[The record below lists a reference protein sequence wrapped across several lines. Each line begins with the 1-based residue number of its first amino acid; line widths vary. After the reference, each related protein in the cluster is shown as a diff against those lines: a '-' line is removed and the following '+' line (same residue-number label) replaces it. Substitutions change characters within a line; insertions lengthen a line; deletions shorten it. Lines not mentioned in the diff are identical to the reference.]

1 MLFLMHYLCRNRLSP
16 FIMSGYVRFGKK
28 NMKTGILITARLKS
42 ERLPQ
47 KVLKELHGKP
57 MLAYLVDRLKL
68 SRFGKNIILCTSTIA
83 QDDPLEDFA
92 ASYGIACFRGSPED
106 VLERNVQAARHHD
119 IDLIMSCTADNPL
132 IDEVWLDKLADEMV
146 LGQYD
151 YGTMTGLPF
160 GSHSYSFF
168 TKAGERACELKEE
181 KDTEVWGGYFT
192 QMGHF
197 KCLSLEVTDPEF
209 IAPDLRLTVDEI
221 NDFKLVEH
229 IFGALRAYGTKPPL
243 PKVIEYLRANPD
255 IAKINQ
261 GVSQKA
267 GKEIKIK

>member
-1 MLFLMHYLCRNRLSP
+1 MRSYAS
-16 FIMSGYVRFGKK
+16 FGKK

-47 KVLKELHGKP
+47 KVLKDLHGKP
-57 MLAYLVDRLKL
+57 MLTYLVDRLKL
-68 SRFGKNIILCTSTIA
+68 SRFGENIILCTSTIA

-92 ASYGIACFRGSPED
+92 ASHGIVCFRGSPED
-106 VLERNVQAARHHD
+106 VLERNVQAAKYHG

-146 LGQYD
+146 IGQYD
-151 YGTMTGLPF
+151 YGTITGLPF
-160 GSHSYSFF
+160 GSHCYSFLSI
-168 TKAGERACELKEE
+168 AGEHACELKEE

-192 QMGHF
+192 QTGHF
-197 KCLSLEVTDPEF
+197 KCLSMEVTDPEF

-221 NDFKLVEH
+221 NDFTLVEH
-229 IFGALRAYGTKPPL
+229 IFDGLKEYGTKPPL

-261 GVSQKA
+261 DVCQKA